1 MPKAT
6 CCGRLTRGSWHAAAQ
21 QLRRG
26 GAESLADRLSVLV
39 SQPQHE
45 QRAAELLHRLLPELP
60 ISLSSEVL
68 PEYREYERTATTLI
82 NAYVQPLVAR
92 YLARLEEALAAA
104 PVRALRIMQSNGGVI
119 DLRQAAEHAARLV
132 LSGPAG
138 GAVGAFAV
146 ARSAADSPVSSA
158 AGPNAHLIPSR
169 FSPLTWAAPAPTS
182 ASVPAAF
189 PPQARVSSAVCR
201 CACR

>member
-1 MPKAT
+1 MRCAWKWIE
-6 CCGRLTRGSWHAAAQ
+6 RLDADGNVLRPLDEGQLAAVAQ

-26 GAESLADRLSVLV
+26 GAESLAVVFLFSYRN
-39 SQPQHE
+39 PTHE
-45 QRAAELLHRLLPELP
+45 QRAAELLHDLLPELP

-92 YLARLEEALAAA
+92 YLARLEQALAGA

-119 DLRQAAEHAARLV
+119 DLRQAAAHAARLV

-146 ARSAADSPVSSA
+146 AAAAMPRDP
-158 AGPNAHLIPSR
+158 
-169 FSPLTWAAPAPTS
+169 AAPNS
-182 ASVPAAF
+182 HL
-189 PPQARVSSAVCR
+189 
-201 CACR
+201 